1 MMEEIGAF
9 LGALLGLGSDSIGT
23 GQMLLRTLVIYAS
36 ALAVTRMGE
45 KRFFGESTAFDL
57 VISVI
62 LGSVISRAINGGAPF
77 FPTLASSFALI
88 ILHWLLAALAFHS
101 DRFGDWIKGQGR
113 PLIRNG
119 EVDWEAMR
127 KSHVTLA
134 DLEGALHMEGQV
146 QRTEDVLLAQLERS
160 GKISVIPQPGE
171 TRVIACNVEDG
182 VQTIRLEIRS

>member
-1 MMEEIGAF
+1 MEEIGAF